1 MIKLLKVKNFSTKRG
16 AEFENKETFNKL
28 KQEFYKNPKVGDYV
42 FCSIEQDKLRG
53 LEWSLY
59 QDIDNTNV
67 YEQWQKWEKDSCHY
81 GLKLDKFTNI
91 FNGREENINKKVN
104 QTIHLNIDDYLNED
118 KDLYENIDFNVKLFD
133 KLVVGLGEH
142 SVFETDIKLHH
153 TYGVPYIPA
162 SAVKGCFRSHIIQKY
177 FQSKEKKA
185 EAEEDKKFEED
196 KNFIEIF
203 GGKYKG
209 KTYSGNVIFIDLLPK
224 SSFEIKK
231 DVMTPHYQNGYTD
244 DGNITPIEFLTV
256 QNTYFRVVLRI
267 NNKCSLRDKDSQIK
281 LQEGQDV
288 RDFIVEELVEMIAIH
303 GIGAKTSV
311 GYGYFE
317 EVTKEECLEQTENNE
332 KRRGKEILEAKE
344 KKKLMKMNDSEKKLY
359 LIEKISDS
367 EKRKEEL
374 RKLFT
379 NREKEELNQA
389 DIIKLAKL
397 IKKDLEDAKEW
408 KYSLGKKGKKNKA
421 IERIEEICKILNI
434 ELPKNNN

>member
-1 MIKLLKVKNFSTKRG
+1 MIKLLKKKN
-16 AEFENKETFNKL
+16 
-28 KQEFYKNPKVGDYV
+28 QYV
-42 FCSIEQDKLRG
+42 FCKVEHGKTKELS
-53 LEWSLY
+53 WSLY
-59 QDIDNTNV
+59 QDSDGNNA
-67 YEQWQKWEKDSCHY
+67 YEHWQNGKKDSCHY

-91 FNGREENINKKVN
+91 FNEREERVNKEIDKS
-104 QTIHLNIDDYLNED
+104 ILLNIYKNIDEYLKED
-118 KDLYENIDFNVKLFD
+118 RDLYKDIDFNVKVFD
-133 KLVVGLGEH
+133 KLVIGLGEH

-162 SAVKGCFRSHIIQKY
+162 SSVKGCFRSHIIEKY
-177 FQSKEKKA
+177 LEGKEDNTK
-185 EAEEDKKFEED
+185 DD
-196 KNFIEIF
+196 KNFVEIF
-203 GGKYKG
+203 GGEYKD
-209 KTYSGNVIFIDLLPK
+209 KTYSGNVIFVDLFPK
-224 SSFEIKK
+224 NSFEIKK

-256 QNTYFRVVLRI
+256 ENTFFRFILRI
-267 NNKCSLRDKDSQIK
+267 NNKCLLQDNNSKIK
-281 LQEGQDV
+281 LEENQDV
-288 RDFIVEELVEMIAIH
+288 RDFIIDELVEMIVTH
-303 GIGAKTSV
+303 GIGGKTSV

-317 EVTKEECLEQTENNE
+317 EITKEECLKQTEDND
-332 KRRGKEILEAKE
+332 KRREKEILEEKE
-344 KKKLMKMNDSEKKLY
+344 KQKLNGMTESEKKIY
-359 LIEKISDS
+359 LVEKMHDCK
-367 EKRKEEL
+367 KRKEEI

>member
-1 MIKLLKVKNFSTKRG
+1 MIKLLKVKSFSTKRG

-28 KQEFYKNPKVGDYV
+28 KQEFYKNPKIGDYV
-42 FCSIEQDKLRG
+42 FCSIEEDKLRG
-53 LEWSLY
+53 LEWRLY

-67 YEQWQKWEKDSCHY
+67 YEQWQKWKKDSCHY
-81 GLKLDKFTNI
+81 GLKLDKFTNV
-91 FNGREENINKKVN
+91 FNGREESVNKKID
-104 QTIHLNIDDYLNED
+104 QSIHLNIDDYLKED
-118 KDLYENIDFNVKLFD
+118 KNLYENIDFNVKVFD

-185 EAEEDKKFEED
+185 EED

-203 GGKYKG
+203 GGEYKD
-209 KTYSGNVIFIDLLPK
+209 KTYSGNVIFIDLFPK
-224 SSFEIKK
+224 NSFEIKK

-256 QNTYFRVVLRI
+256 ENTLFRFILRI
-267 NNKCSLRDKDSQIK
+267 SNKCLLQDNNSKIK
-281 LQEGQDV
+281 LKENQDV
-288 RDFIVEELVEMIAIH
+288 RDLIVEELVEMIATH

-332 KRRGKEILEAKE
+332 KRREEEILEAKE

-359 LIEKISDS
+359 LVEKISDC
-367 EKRKEEL
+367 EKRKEGL

-379 NREKEELNQA
+379 NRKQEELEQTE
-389 DIIKLAKL
+389 IEKLAKL
-397 IKKDLEDAKEW
+397 IKRDLEDSGKW
-408 KYSLGKKGKKNKA
+408 RYKIGKKGKKNKEL
-421 IERIEEICKILNI
+421 ERIEKICEILNI
-434 ELPKNNN
+434 DLPKNSN

>member
-1 MIKLLKVKNFSTKRG
+1 MIKLLKVNNVSKKRG
-16 AEFENKETFNKL
+16 VEFENNENFKDL
-28 KQEFYKNPKVGDYV
+28 KQEFCKNPKSGDYV

-53 LEWSLY
+53 LKWRLY
-59 QDIDNTNV
+59 QDINGTNV
-67 YEQWQKWEKDSCHY
+67 YEQWQKRGKDSCHY
-81 GLKLDKFTNI
+81 GLKLDKFTNV
-91 FNGREENINKKVN
+91 FNGREEKVNKKVD

-118 KDLYENIDFNVKLFD
+118 KNLYKNIDFKVKLSD

-177 FQSKEKKA
+177 FKSKEKKA
-185 EAEEDKKFEED
+185 EED

-203 GGKYKG
+203 GGKYKDKTYKD
-209 KTYSGNVIFIDLLPK
+209 KTYSGNVIFIDLFPK
-224 SSFEIKK
+224 NSFEIKK

-256 QNTYFRVVLRI
+256 ENTLFRFILRI
-267 NNKCSLRDKDSQIK
+267 RNKCLLQDNNSEIK
-281 LQEGQDV
+281 LKENQDV
-288 RDFIVEELVEMIAIH
+288 RDFIVEELVEMIATH

-317 EVTKEECLEQTENNE
+317 EITKEEGFEQTENNE
-332 KRRGKEILEAKE
+332 KRREEEILEAKE

-359 LIEKISDS
+359 SVEKISGC

-379 NREKEELNQA
+379 NRKQEKLEQME
-389 DIIKLAKL
+389 IEKLAKL
-397 IKKDLEDAKEW
+397 IKRDLEDSGKW
-408 KYSLGKKGKKNKA
+408 RYKVGKKGKKNKEL
-421 IERIEEICKILNI
+421 ERIEKICEILNI
-434 ELPKNNN
+434 DLPKNSN